1 MLSGKPIILGVT
13 GGIAAYKAVEL
24 CRLFVKAGADVRVVM
39 TEAAKKFVTP
49 LTFQTASGNR
59 VYDDLFTDSAQYSV
73 EHVGLAQ
80 NAALLVI
87 APATANCIAKMAGGI
102 ADDLLTTTVLAAK
115 CPVMLAPAMNTWMY
129 ENPLT
134 QQNIVKLT
142 ALGYLFVPPDEGEL
156 ACGDTGRGRMAAV
169 DAVFAAASSLFD
181 TEKPWQGR
189 KVLVTAGPT
198 RESIDPVRYLSNH
211 SSGKMGFALAQAAAA
226 FGADVT
232 LVSGPVSLADPEGVE
247 VIRVTTALEMHR
259 EVVNRFADADVV
271 IKAAAVADY
280 RPAVTSDQK
289 IKKGGDMTLTMVRN
303 PDILAELGKQKTG
316 QILVGFAAE
325 TENLQENARGKLH
338 SKNLDMIV
346 ANDLTLEGAGF
357 AADTNVVKL
366 YYRDGRELA
375 LPKMAK
381 TELARRILVEICEV
395 EKERQK

>member
-59 VYDDLFTDSAQYSV
+59 VYDDLFAASEHYSV
-73 EHVGLAQ
+73 EHVGLARS
-80 NAALLVI
+80 AALLVI
-87 APATANCIAKMAGGI
+87 APATANCIAKIAAGM
-102 ADDLLTTTVLAAK
+102 ADDLLTTTLLAAT
-115 CPVMLAPAMNTWMY
+115 CPVLLAPAMNTSMY

-134 QQNIVKLT
+134 QQNIAKLT
-142 ALGYLFVPPDEGEL
+142 ALGYLFVPPAEGEL

-169 DAVFAAASSLFD
+169 DAVFAAASNLFD

-232 LVSGPVSLADPEGVE
+232 LVSGPVSLADPDGVE
-247 VIRVTTALEMHR
+247 VIRVTTALEMHG
-259 EVVNRFADADVV
+259 EVISRFADADVV

-280 RPAVTSDQK
+280 RPAVTSDNK

-303 PDILAELGKQKTG
+303 PDILAELGKQKAG
-316 QILVGFAAE
+316 QMLVGFAAE
-325 TENLQENARGKLH
+325 TENLQENARGKLN

-346 ANDLTLEGAGF
+346 ANDLTQEGAGF

-381 TELARRILVEICEV
+381 TELADEF
-395 EKERQK
+395 